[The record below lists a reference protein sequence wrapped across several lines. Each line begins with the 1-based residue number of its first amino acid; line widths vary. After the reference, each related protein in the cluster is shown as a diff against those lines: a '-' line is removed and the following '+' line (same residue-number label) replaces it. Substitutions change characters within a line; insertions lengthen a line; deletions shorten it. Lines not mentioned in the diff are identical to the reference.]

1 MLICSVRTEIMKLH
15 RSYVWLALLIM
26 PLMSAALGT
35 FNYLNNL
42 EILTEQWYSLWT
54 QHALFYGALFAP
66 SLIGVFCAYICRLE
80 HLNYN
85 WNTVMTQ
92 PISVTTIILSKLI
105 VVSMLAAITQIFIG
119 ILFIVSGKIA
129 GLTNPIPFELLS
141 WVTRGWWS
149 LTVEASL
156 LLSVAIIIRSFAV
169 PVALGI
175 LGGFC
180 GIAALV
186 KGFGVLFPFSL
197 LPLGMCSNH
206 PSEPMECSISSFII
220 SSVAY
225 LILGLLI
232 SVFWMKK
239 RDIHAS

>member
-1 MLICSVRTEIMKLH
+1 MLICSVRAEITKLH
-15 RSYVWLALLIM
+15 RSYVWLALIIM
-26 PLMSAALGT
+26 PLMSAFFGT
-35 FNYLNNL
+35 FNYMNNL

-80 HLNYN
+80 HLNHN

-92 PISVTTIILSKLI
+92 PISVTTIIVSKLV
-105 VVSMLAAITQIFIG
+105 VVSILAAITQMLIG
-119 ILFIVSGKIA
+119 ILYVASGKIA
-129 GLTNPIPFELLS
+129 GLTNPIPAELLF
-141 WVTRGWWS
+141 WLTRGWWS

-156 LLSVAIIIRSFAV
+156 LLSVAMIIRSFAV

-197 LPLGMCSNH
+197 LPLAMCSNH
-206 PSEPMECSISSFII
+206 PSEPMECSVSSFYISSMI
-220 SSVAY
+220 Y
-225 LILGLLI
+225 LILGLTTSIL
-232 SVFWMKK
+232 WMKK
-239 RDIHAS
+239 CDVRTS